1 MAGLM
6 RDSCLHQH
14 RRPSRKICTRMLA
27 EYIPVG
33 MPPQSLLDQLVC
45 DMQRHLEEMERVRTV
60 LQDAYPSL
68 ASSAAAACPRP
79 IGGARGPRGPRK
91 LSLDYDDSDDTSN
104 YQFSVDVPGYA
115 PEELSVKLE
124 GRKVT
129 VCGKRDQK
137 TEAADGCVSRDYRE
151 VRKELRL
158 PPDANLDAV
167 TCMFSP
173 EAGCLCIEAPRMAPP
188 TSPERTIPI
197 SVHKPA
203 DVPAVGAAAVASLPP
218 AKEAPPATP
227 EAAAAP
233 AA

>member
-1 MAGLM
+1 MASLM
-6 RDSCLHQH
+6 RESCLHQH

-45 DMQRHLEEMERVRTV
+45 DMQRHLEEMERVRGV

-68 ASSAAAACPRP
+68 AAAGPRP
-79 IGGARGPRGPRK
+79 LGAGPRGARGSRK
-91 LSLDYDDSDDTSN
+91 MSLDYDDSDEPGH
-104 YQFSVDVPGYA
+104 YQFSVDVSGYA

-129 VCGKRDQK
+129 VCGRRDQK

-173 EAGCLCIEAPRMAPP
+173 EAGCLCIEAPRVAPP
-188 TSPERTIPI
+188 ASPERTIPI
-197 SVHKPA
+197 SVQKPA
-203 DVPAVGAAAVASLPP
+203 DAAPLAPAPVASLPP
-218 AKEAPPATP
+218 AKEAPAATP